1 MGRDAVRLGRRDH
14 RDVELGVLDAARDL
28 ERDLGRRVLPG
39 PCDRPDAV
47 LAQVEPD
54 PEHQL
59 AAGLEPRSRLED
71 RQSRSR
77 VVSLDRER
85 FGRAPGELVGHQLEL
100 RGARARHHHQRVA
113 HQVGRLD
120 AERVLL
126 GDRRRLQECLEFV
139 DLAAQRGQLG
149 VESVHG
155 VDVVAA
161 AQDGESGEVGR

>member
-1 MGRDAVRLGRRDH
+1 MGGDAVRLGRRD
-14 RDVELGVLDAARDL
+14 RRGFELGVLDAARDL

-85 FGRAPGELVGHQLEL
+85 FGRAPGNSSDTSWN
-100 RGARARHHHQRVA
+100 RGAGARHHHQRVA

-139 DLAAQRGQLG
+139 DLVAQRGQLG
-149 VESVHG
+149 VESVDG